1 VEGGGKG
8 DKWVNLTEK
17 YSETIEQKEQVFRY
31 LKFSLL
37 HTNIF
42 ALFAFF
48 NI

>member
-1 VEGGGKG
+1 VKEGGKG
-8 DKWVNLTEK
+8 DKWVNLAKK
-17 YSETIEQKEQVFRY
+17 YRETIEQKEQVFRY